1 MTMTTTALRMAFLA
15 AAGAA
20 ACAWAPQAA
29 ADDTVQ
35 ADLGGQA
42 DVGGGQ
48 QWTVT
53 ALQPSADVIGY
64 QPAGALWEATAT
76 ATPAGGGVPVV
87 PGFTARSGGGDSY
100 PVLWTVPTPGGI
112 NPTALP
118 DGGSATGRL
127 YFDVTGPT
135 PDRVAYTRD
144 GQDAAIWVQPPPPP
158 AGAAGPAGTTGYT
171 PPAMTPRT
179 TPGAAALP
187 AQVAPQTPLP
197 AGGQETV
204 PATPPAAASTGTP
217 LSVTPGS
224 AGTPSPATAGS
235 AGTPLPATGSAGTP
249 ATAGTPAA
257 PAAAPAAATPAPTP
271 TNPAAAGTPTPTTP
285 SASPSTVTPAPNS
298 GSSGTP
304 LTAPTTTPVPAAGG

>member
-20 ACAWAPQAA
+20 ACAWAPHAA

-42 DVGGGQ
+42 DVGAGQ

-100 PVLWTVPTPGGI
+100 PVLWAVPTPAGI
-112 NPTALP
+112 NPSALP
-118 DGGSATGRL
+118 AGGSATGRL

-144 GQDAAIWVQPPPPP
+144 GQDTAIWVQPPPPA
-158 AGAAGPAGTTGYT
+158 AGAASWPAGTLGYT
-171 PPAMTPRT
+171 PPATPRI
-179 TPGAAALP
+179 TPLP
-187 AQVAPQTPLP
+187 AQVAPQTPGA
-197 AGGQETV
+197 AGQAGV
-204 PATPPAAASTGTP
+204 PAAPPAAASTGTP

-224 AGTPSPATAGS
+224 AGTPSPAAAGS

-249 ATAGTPAA
+249 ATAGQATTP
-257 PAAAPAAATPAPTP
+257 PAAATPAPTP
-271 TNPAAAGTPTPTTP
+271 STPAPAGTPTPTTP

>member
-100 PVLWTVPTPGGI
+100 PVLWTVPTPAGV
-112 NPTALP
+112 NPSALP
-118 DGGSATGRL
+118 AGTSATGRL

-144 GQDAAIWVQPPPPP
+144 GQDTAIWVQPPPPA
-158 AGAAGPAGTTGYT
+158 AGAAWPTGTLGYT
-171 PPAMTPRT
+171 PPPTAPRT

-197 AGGQETV
+197 AGPAAV

-217 LSVTPGS
+217 LSVPPGS
-224 AGTPSPATAGS
+224 AGTPSPAAAGS

-249 ATAGTPAA
+249 ATAGQATTP
-257 PAAAPAAATPAPTP
+257 PAAATPAPTP
-271 TNPAAAGTPTPTTP
+271 TAPVPAGTPTPTTP
-285 SASPSTVTPAPNS
+285 SAAPSTVTPAPNS